1 MGNESATEATA
12 KFKFKFMDQN
22 KDGFLDLKEFT
33 DACADMDTATI
44 EGFIAKLYISYSMGA
59 RTIYLSVDIEF
70 RYGVKPSHPSAPALG
85 LRRRHERLVVPRHV
99 QHLPKIGMFGMAPGS
114 GAAPSSGSGR
124 CDRVGSC

>member
-85 LRRRHERLVVPRHV
+85 LRRGQAPASQGRRPPRARLR
-99 QHLPKIGMFGMAPGS
+99 G
-114 GAAPSSGSGR
+114 GR
-124 CDRVGSC
+124 RR

>member
-44 EGFIAKLYISYSMGA
+44 EGFIAKLY
-59 RTIYLSVDIEF
+59 
-70 RYGVKPSHPSAPALG
+70 
-85 LRRRHERLVVPRHV
+85 RL
-99 QHLPKIGMFGMAPGS
+99 KG
-114 GAAPSSGSGR
+114 
-124 CDRVGSC
+124 